1 MTLLLF
7 KRVLIVIDKMLSYI
21 IVKASTKH
29 VIFKDWYE
37 AHCSKF
43 AVEGGPLT

>member
-7 KRVLIVIDKMLSYI
+7 KRVLMGIDKMLNYI

-29 VIFKDWYE
+29 VIFKD
-37 AHCSKF
+37 
-43 AVEGGPLT
+43 

>member
-29 VIFKDWYE
+29 VIFKD
-37 AHCSKF
+37 
-43 AVEGGPLT
+43 